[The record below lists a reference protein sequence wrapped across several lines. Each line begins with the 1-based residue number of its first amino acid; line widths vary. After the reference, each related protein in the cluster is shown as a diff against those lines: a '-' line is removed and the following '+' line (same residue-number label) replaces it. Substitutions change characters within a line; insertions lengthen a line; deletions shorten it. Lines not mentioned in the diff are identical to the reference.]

1 LNQIGEDFKIQVT
14 TQELQQE
21 LQKQMSMY
29 PGQEKQIRDY
39 YQKNPSEIT
48 RLRGPIYEDKIVEL
62 VKSKAKV
69 TLKEVNKK
77 ELDELVKD
85 LSSNL
90 KSKSAT
96 KSATSSDDKSKK
108 YTKSEDKSK
117 SSKKISKK

>member
-1 LNQIGEDFKIQVT
+1 MS

-69 TLKEVNKK
+69 TVKEVNKK
-77 ELDELVKD
+77 ELEELVKD

-90 KSKSAT
+90 KSKSSAKLA
-96 KSATSSDDKSKK
+96 KSGDDKLKK
-108 YTKSEDKSK
+108 DTKSEDKSK
-117 SSKKISKK
+117 STKKISKK

>member
-1 LNQIGEDFKIQVT
+1 MT

-29 PGQEKQIRDY
+29 PGQEKQISDY
-39 YQKNPSEIT
+39 YKKNPSEIT

-69 TLKEVNKK
+69 TVKEVNKK
-77 ELDELVKD
+77 ELEELVKN

-90 KSKSAT
+90 KSKSSG
-96 KSATSSDDKSKK
+96 KSAKSHDDKSKK
-108 YTKSEDKSK
+108 DIKSEDKSK
-117 SSKKISKK
+117 STKKISKK